1 MSVHA
6 HRTSRQ
12 GKPRKKKHTPEE
24 EVGKYHSSSVTPV
37 SQPKCLALVRGRRTQ
52 YHGGQNDY
60 LNNSKVILI
69 CNRTNAKLSGKLNS
83 LRVGNGNF
91 ENSKLFEGLVIL
103 KKKTQDKSKRKK
115 KRCIASSDLFSPPLD
130 VPLMLM
136 TDFLQRT
143 ALNQCRW
150 CGMEDNRCGRHVLG
164 HWRELCVGDGRSGR
178 HVLDQ
183 GNRRS

>member
-1 MSVHA
+1 MLKKASL
-6 HRTSRQ
+6 RKNSLINQ
-12 GKPRKKKHTPEE
+12 EPRSER
-24 EVGKYHSSSVTPV
+24 SSPNYNVFE
-37 SQPKCLALVRGRRTQ
+37 

-60 LNNSKVILI
+60 LNISKIILI
-69 CNRTNAKLSGKLNS
+69 CNRTNTKLPGKLNS
-83 LRVGNGNF
+83 FRVGNGNF

-103 KKKTQDKSKRKK
+103 KKKHRTSQKGK

-150 CGMEDNRCGRHVLG
+150 CGMEDNRCGRHVLD
-164 HWRELCVGDGRSGR
+164 H
-178 HVLDQ
+178 
-183 GNRRS
+183 